1 MNLQNTKLYIP
12 EDLWEI
18 IQNILIYECGY
29 CFLRDFKKSD
39 WHPYLYIGSD
49 NYLTI
54 GDDFEYFKV
63 NLNKEISYK
72 DILKMNNT
80 EKYIKI
86 DLETAKEWYKSDD
99 NTLKTLALQAFKA
112 EELKPFDFTE
122 IKSWETAL
130 EEYCKD
136 DNFSVSHYKK
146 MQIKNT
152 IESLEYYSSASAAM
166 FKLNI
171 IRKVLNKEYNLYLTK
186 NAEGQNY
193 TWYPYFIFITKS
205 SIYYDNELKSGKYKK
220 LGEVTSEGVTYNVL
234 SSSVYYGGHAG
245 LGDFYSDG
253 CVGNAVAHI
262 GFLGCATEEITAHFG
277 KYFGMLIVKAM
288 YGDMIEDI
296 KFN

>member
-29 CFLRDFKKSD
+29 CFLKDFKKSD

-80 EKYIKI
+80 EKYIKVS
-86 DLETAKEWYKSDD
+86 LKQAREWWKSD
-99 NTLKTLALQAFKA
+99 NETLKTIANTAFTVSELTSLDFRNIKTWEDALV
-112 EELKPFDFTE
+112 
-122 IKSWETAL
+122 
-130 EEYCKD
+130 EYCKN
-136 DNFSVSHYKK
+136 DNFSVSHYKR

-152 IESLEYYSSASAAM
+152 IESLEYYSPASAEM

-171 IRKVLNKEYNLYLTK
+171 IRKVLNKDYELFLTETPDDK
-186 NAEGQNY
+186 Y
-193 TWYPYFIFITKS
+193 TYFPFIRFITKDS
-205 SIYYDNELKSGKYKK
+205 TYYEDLLKTGECKKIGTIINKGITYDVISGCTDYN
-220 LGEVTSEGVTYNVL
+220 GTEGIGNFGTTFGI
-234 SSSVYYGGHAG
+234 GG
-245 LGDFYSDG
+245 
-253 CVGNAVAHI
+253 CNANI
-262 GFLGCATEEITAHFG
+262 GFFGCATEEIAAHFG
-277 KYFGMLIVKAM
+277 KYFGMLILKAM
-288 YGDMIEDI
+288 YSDVIKDI